1 MPADQTC
8 GRVARSRNGCVTC
21 RARRIK
27 CDETRPSCRQCATR
41 GQDCGGYRL
50 HVRWSTKHESRP
62 VHRAKHQS
70 SPTWLYTARKSQP
83 AQCRQLPAEPD
94 ATPAYPA
101 LSESESQ
108 LTSTT
113 ACSSSSADAPFDCP
127 RDETRSV
134 LDLGLLGLVSRLA
147 WDPFNTSS
155 SSSNSAIDGDWTHAG
170 PTAFSGWDSDEP
182 APNNEDTALYDTEVT
197 WSTVSQESTAFSD
210 DSGCFDTDLDARQ
223 PLVPISTV
231 AHGPYMMVEY
241 WFRDICPL
249 WSQYDSESNFNRT
262 IAAALWSNCEAV
274 QLSLQAMSTAYL
286 ASKVPTMKDMS
297 FSMMKAAAEVITA
310 DLHTINSH
318 QLFDTVPVGLLY
330 SLLCIGTSI
339 CWLNAGQLGLPFLS
353 EAKALL
359 YNINQHSDS
368 LPADQRQLLQFFNK
382 SWLYVEMLLSM
393 VLSNCKSLQAVEG
406 IGEADVRTCIGP
418 DLPLVPVDDFP
429 HPWTGICST
438 SLRLFTRTMKLCHR
452 FRHAARTRATFASAH
467 VTSAMR
473 LMEQATSVEEQLLA
487 LDLSHL
493 ETGGK
498 TDDSKTPNQHLVRVG
513 EAYRQAG
520 LLQLY
525 QTFPD
530 LLVARYSLQ
539 TTAENNAHFLWHTWI
554 TPIALQLVT
563 LLKGL
568 PGYSGSKM
576 TQPLLCITASSG
588 LRLQRP
594 LTQRVRQSQ
603 TADSSD
609 KHIEHHDML
618 QYIEISRE
626 NSEREHEEQVQEDA
640 ESTVLSARQFIRDR
654 LKLLKTVL
662 PSKPVLVAEE
672 LVEAIWRAYDGEHSL
687 EYATHWIDIME
698 RENLKS
704 NFA

>member
-1 MPADQTC
+1 MSQ
-8 GRVARSRNGCVTC
+8 
-21 RARRIK
+21 IK

-83 AQCRQLPAEPD
+83 AQSRQLPAEPD
-94 ATPAYPA
+94 ATPEYPA

-134 LDLGLLGLVSRLA
+134 LDLGLLGLVSHLA
-147 WDPFNTSS
+147 WDPFNNSS

-170 PTAFSGWDSDEP
+170 PTVFSGWDSDEP
-182 APNNEDTALYDTEVT
+182 APNNEGTALCDTEIT

-223 PLVPISTV
+223 PLVPISAV

-249 WSQYDSESNFNRT
+249 WS
-262 IAAALWSNCEAV
+262 
-274 QLSLQAMSTAYL
+274 
-286 ASKVPTMKDMS
+286 
-297 FSMMKAAAEVITA
+297 
-310 DLHTINSH
+310 H
-318 QLFDTVPVGLLY
+318 
-330 SLLCIGTSI
+330 I

-418 DLPLVPVDDFP
+418 DLPLVPVDDCP

-473 LMEQATSVEEQLLA
+473 LMEQARSVEEQLLA
-487 LDLSHL
+487 LNLSHL
-493 ETGGK
+493 EAGGQ

-530 LLVARYSLQ
+530 LLVARYNPQ

-588 LRLQRP
+588 LRLQRS

-603 TADSSD
+603 TADASD
-609 KHIEHHDML
+609 KYIEHHDML
-618 QYIEISRE
+618 QYIEIARE
-626 NSEREHEEQVQEDA
+626 NSEREHGEQVQDDA
-640 ESTVLSARQFIRDR
+640 ESTVLSARQFIRHR

-662 PSKPVLVAEE
+662 PSKPVSVAEE

-687 EYATHWIDIME
+687 EYVTHWIDIME